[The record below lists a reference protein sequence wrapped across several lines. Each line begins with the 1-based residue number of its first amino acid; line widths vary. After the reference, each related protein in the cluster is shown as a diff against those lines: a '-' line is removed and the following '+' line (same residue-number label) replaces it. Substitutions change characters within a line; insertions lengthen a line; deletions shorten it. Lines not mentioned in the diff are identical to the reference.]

1 MVGGNAQGSRGKL
14 DPWLIA
20 LMAIILVNVIVLAR
34 STQLLRRPGEVS
46 ELEAVRQGAVA
57 LADFHAKEIS
67 ELDLENN
74 AAVRDAMAKYRF
86 EVEQALT
93 GDEIAKA
100 MSIYGRNLSDVIQR
114 ELQLKREQVVLSLVN
129 QEPGVAKAKEGATVT
144 VQVEN
149 GKVRIEDPEDIV
161 SLETEQKLEKNRL
174 VQDLTEMVQIQIRNG
189 KAKLLT
195 TRSLPAQVHTLR
207 QEINAAQT
215 ALQQAL
221 QAGGFAELTG
231 SGLIIKARQS
241 PGQALIENVL
251 GYDLRD
257 IVNELFAAGARG
269 IQVGSERLIATS
281 SIRAVGDN
289 ILVNHQAVPTEPV
302 EVRAVGD
309 PEVLASALDLITH
322 SPYFGLILDVQKRQ
336 TVTLSAHP
344 LE

>member
-1 MVGGNAQGSRGKL
+1 MVGENRQGSKGKL
-14 DPWLIA
+14 DPWITALIA
-20 LMAIILVNVIVLAR
+20 VILVNVIVLAR

-46 ELEAVRQGAVA
+46 ELEAVRLGAVA
-57 LADFHAKEIS
+57 LADFHAKEIRGL
-67 ELDLENN
+67 ELENN

-86 EVEQALT
+86 EIEQALT
-93 GDEIAKA
+93 GDEVAKA
-100 MSIYGRNLSDVIQR
+100 MSIYGRNLADVIQR
-114 ELQLKREQVVLSLVN
+114 ELQLKREQVVLSMVN
-129 QEPGVAKAKEGATVT
+129 EEPGVAKAKEGATIT

-149 GKVRIEDPEDIV
+149 GKVHIEDPEDTL
-161 SLETEQKLEKNRL
+161 SLETEQKLENSPL
-174 VQDLTEMVQIQIRNG
+174 VQELTEMVQIQVRNG

-195 TRSLPAQVHTLR
+195 TRSLSAQVHTLR

-215 ALQQAL
+215 TLHQAM

-231 SGLIIKARQS
+231 PGLLIKARQS

-269 IQVGSERLIATS
+269 IQVGSQRLIATS
-281 SIRAVGDN
+281 SIRAVGDS
-289 ILVNHQAVPTEPV
+289 ILVNHQAVSTKPL

-322 SPYFGLILDVQKRQ
+322 SPYFGLILDVEKRQ
-336 TVTLSAHP
+336 AITLSAHS

>member
-1 MVGGNAQGSRGKL
+1 MVGENRQGSIRKV

-20 LMAIILVNVIVLAR
+20 LMVVILVNVIVLAR
-34 STQLLRRPGEVS
+34 STQLLRRPGQVS

-57 LADFHAKEIS
+57 LADFHSKEIRQ
-67 ELDLENN
+67 LDLENN
-74 AAVRDAMAKYRF
+74 AAVREAMAKYRF

-93 GDEIAKA
+93 GEEVAQA
-100 MSIYGRNLSDVIQR
+100 MSVYGRNLANVIQR
-114 ELQLKREQVVLSLVN
+114 EMQLKREQVVLSMVN
-129 QEPGVAKAKEGATVT
+129 QEPGIAKAKEGATIT
-144 VQVEN
+144 VQVEK
-149 GKVRIEDPEDIV
+149 GKVRIEDPEDIL
-161 SLETEQKLEKNRL
+161 SHETEQKLETNRL
-174 VQDLTEMVQIQIRNG
+174 VQELTEMVQIQMRNG
-189 KAKLLT
+189 KVKLLT

-207 QEINAAQT
+207 QEINTAQT
-215 ALQQAL
+215 ALQQAM
-221 QAGGFAELTG
+221 QAGGFAELNG
-231 SGLIIKARQS
+231 PGLIIKARQS

-257 IVNELFAAGARG
+257 IINELFAAGARG

-289 ILVNHQAVPTEPV
+289 ILVNHHAVSTQPL

-322 SPYFGLILDVQKRQ
+322 SPYFGLILEVQKKD
-336 TVTLSAHP
+336 TVTLVAHA